1 MQTDD
6 EAGALAG
13 RLHPDL
19 RAIARRR
26 LTRERHSDL
35 QPTSLV
41 NEAYLRLIQQRAL
54 PGISDPQF
62 LALASICMQ
71 RVLIDTARRRAAIKR
86 PQVVTDLAPV
96 DAGARSGVEHR
107 VLVREALTR
116 LAAVNTRRASIVRL
130 RFLDDLLVPEIAERT
145 GLSMATVKRELKGGL
160 AQLRALLA
168 SPPSRH

>member
-1 MQTDD
+1 MMADTTADPHLRKVV
-6 EAGALAG
+6 AGYRIEERIG
-13 RLHPDL
+13 RGGMG
-19 RAIARRR
+19 
-26 LTRERHSDL
+26 
-35 QPTSLV
+35 LV
-41 NEAYLRLIQQRAL
+41 YKAEHINL
-54 PGISDPQF
+54 
-62 LALASICMQ
+62 
-71 RVLIDTARRRAAIKR
+71 RRRAAIKR